1 MTKAKRMNKYTFWFG
16 VIAILIVVG
25 MMNPSH
31 AATDTAPSV
40 STASV
45 STTDYNNTDTLSAA
59 LLSGANANAASSGMS
74 NTVSTVTCLPSGS
87 GSYDCRFV
95 WADGSVNIHTFLV
108 AADGSSYLAK
118 AQ

>member
-1 MTKAKRMNKYTFWFG
+1 MNQYTFWFG

-25 MMNPSH
+25 IMQPSH
-31 AATDTAPSV
+31 SGTGT
-40 STASV
+40 STTGTSV

-59 LLSGANANAASSGMS
+59 LLSGANVNAASSGMS

-87 GSYDCRFV
+87 GSYDCRFA